1 MQLSNLVG
9 MYNNSTSQ
17 PVKAS
22 AQMGTQKLVSSLSEL
37 TQGNIFEGTVNS
49 IKGGRVLLGLSN
61 GQTLSA
67 RLDASISLTQGQ
79 SLFFQVKSNDGN
91 TIAIR
96 PFTLNGNQV
105 NLTMMNA
112 LSQASLSI
120 NESNLTMVN
129 SMMEKAM
136 PVDRDSLAQMARLV
150 SNNPTANVETLVEMT
165 NLKLPTTPEMIS
177 QFENYANDRQAITNE
192 LNQFMEEL
200 PNSLANQNLSVGEMA
215 KTASDV
221 LQILTENLSFEN
233 GEPLPNVALGQDAV
247 NQGEAVPGEV
257 AQSELLLEEAV
268 QAGTEQNI
276 AQQAVIQQPDTAASG
291 IEQAVLQQA
300 EAEAEPGATE
310 QAMSAALDEEGL
322 VNVSPGSLGSLFNTN
337 QLSNLTN
344 NLFEANLLPNNQT
357 LVPEQNAMELL
368 NQIAMGLSNLSD
380 ADKASLVKLFLSG
393 EFQDLSKE
401 AMKQQWTLKPQDLAG
416 SESDKVSKLYEHLK
430 NQLNRIESAVRAT
443 GQESNSLIQ
452 TATDIRNNVDFMNQV
467 NQTYQYV
474 QIPLQMNGQ
483 NVAGELYVYT
493 NKKNM
498 DEDGELSA
506 FLHLDME
513 NLGSTDVS
521 VKMKDRNVDTKFYF
535 DNDASYQLVMEHS
548 EELAERLRRKGYNCK
563 IAVVNEAKHLDFVE
577 DFMKQDA
584 KPIGLVHRYSF
595 DMRA

>member
-112 LSQASLSI
+112 LSQANLSI

-233 GEPLPNVALGQDAV
+233 GEPLPNVALEQNAETD
-247 NQGEAVPGEV
+247 V
-257 AQSELLLEEAV
+257 AQ
-268 QAGTEQNI
+268 QG
-276 AQQAVIQQPDTAASG
+276 VIQQDVTQQDVTQQTVSQQTVSQQPSVDIQGANHD
-291 IEQAVLQQA
+291 VLQQA

-310 QAMSAALDEEGL
+310 QAMSASLEKEVL
-322 VNVSPGSLGSLFNTN
+322 VNASPGSLGSLFNTN